1 MSVRLL
7 TILSLLTAQV
17 YAQTHRIDSIKTI
30 LPKLSGRAEV
40 NSLNE
45 LSKEYYFYW
54 VHSDSALK
62 YSNLA
67 YQKASK
73 INYNSGRAEALSITA
88 GVEGRLLGHPVEMG
102 KYARQAI

>member
-7 TILSLLTAQV
+7 TILLLLTAQV
-17 YAQTHRIDSIKTI
+17 NAQTHRIDSIKGR
-30 LPKLSGRAEV
+30 LPNLSGRDEV

-45 LSKEYYFYW
+45 LSKEFYFYW
-54 VHSDSALK
+54 VHSDSALQ

-73 INYNSGRAEALSITA
+73 INYNSGKAEA
-88 GVEGRLLGHPVEMG
+88 PVHRSRG
-102 KYARQAI
+102 